1 MDEKNIHKWG
11 WSVLPAATSVRT
23 PVCGPFL
30 CRSVSIYCSP
40 THHPCHNIYLFKV
53 YTCQIMLFF
62 VNSITCITEVIVIG
76 HRSVPQAGIRCAL
89 LRICCCFFLYF
100 WWPLR
105 ASCVNLHTAARAAGN
120 HTHKQNKIMLSP
132 FIALTYWFCSVFFIF
147 FILSG
152 LQNWR
157 TADLL
162 WESTRVSEER
172 AGVLFLQVRERH
184 STHLATL

>member
-1 MDEKNIHKWG
+1 MGSVGPSCSDLG
-11 WSVLPAATSVRT
+11 SDSGLWS
-23 PVCGPFL
+23 F
-30 CRSVSIYCSP
+30 SVSICVNLLQSNTSSLPQHLSFQSLYMPNHAVFCKFN
-40 THHPCHNIYLFKV
+40 HV
-53 YTCQIMLFF
+53 YYW
-62 VNSITCITEVIVIG
+62 G
-76 HRSVPQAGIRCAL
+76 HRHWSPKCPTSGYPLCSVENML
-89 LRICCCFFLYF
+89 LFFFLYF

-132 FIALTYWFCSVFFIF
+132 FIALTYWFCSVFFFFVF